1 MIRFRPDLKT
11 TEILEGQNITL
22 ECICSAK
29 ECLEQPASS
38 AYWRFNDRDISPI
51 ERRTFLH
58 KVIGGHVIISL
69 IIRNVSQLDDG
80 SYLCGI
86 NTSKG
91 FDEASKRLHVVT
103 RGKYEELTY

>member
-1 MIRFRPDLKT
+1 MIRFRSDLKSI
-11 TEILEGQNITL
+11 EILEGQNITL

-29 ECLEQPASS
+29 ECLEEPASS
-38 AYWRFNDRDISPI
+38 AYWRFNDRDIPRI
-51 ERRTFLH
+51 ERLTFLH
-58 KVIGGHVIISL
+58 KVTGGHVIISL

-86 NTSKG
+86 YTSKG
-91 FDEASKRLHVVT
+91 FDEASKRLNVVT